1 MNSCYCNRGWTGADC
16 SIFDNSSIY
25 TTPYPPEPGSPY
37 PHPMGKTTAAAPTSA
52 WNIVQGRNIQYGELE
67 RSAVAE
73 QQHFYIGNVDLLVL
87 IELIHIQICV
97 QSLWYI
103 YCLFV
108 LSLVQGFI

>member
-1 MNSCYCNRGWTGADC
+1 M
-16 SIFDNSSIY
+16 
-25 TTPYPPEPGSPY
+25 
-37 PHPMGKTTAAAPTSA
+37 
-52 WNIVQGRNIQYGELE
+52 QGRNIQYGELE